1 MKTILKIMMLFCCG
15 LTFAQTTVKG
25 KIVDNNGIPL
35 PGANIIVVGT
45 TTGTISDY
53 DGNFSLVVDQDPP
66 FSIQVSSVGFESVTE
81 EVTTNP
87 QTFDITMSEGTSLDE
102 VVISASR
109 TPERIFESPVTVE
122 RFGLKEIKNTA
133 SADFYGGLENLKGV
147 DINTN
152 SLTFKSINTRGFAAF
167 GNNRFVQLVDGMDNS
182 APALNFPLGNLL
194 GMTET
199 DVLSV
204 ELLPG
209 ASSALYGANAFN
221 GILFMRSKS
230 PFDHQGISGY
240 VKSGITSQE
249 AAGNNDYTDVGVR
262 MAYKFSDKF
271 AAKVNFGYLKGT
283 DWFATNYDDKDMLG
297 GTRAS
302 NINYDGVN
310 VYGDNVTTNIND
322 VAQTLEALGLAPAGA
337 SALVPS
343 VDVSRTGYTESDLTD
358 YNAES
363 IKADWGLYFRPWAND
378 FEIQYVGK
386 IGSGSTVYQGAQRY
400 RIDNFF
406 LQQHKLEIKND
417 NFFVRGYIT
426 ADKAGDTYVMD
437 VAGPNLLQS
446 WKEHN
451 VWFGEYVAEYIGQ
464 SLGGATSEQAHIAAR
479 QAAEVGRLVPGTP
492 AFQQAFDQ
500 VTSDTSFLT
509 GSAIRDNSQIYHGD
523 ANYNFGDM
531 IEFAEIQVGGSY
543 RTYRLNSFGTIYADS
558 NGPITYSE
566 LGLYTQLQKSLELN
580 ENLELKLTGSIRYDK
595 SELFDAFLSPRV
607 SAGLTVNENHN
618 FRASFQSGFRN
629 PDTQALYIGLQTGLG
644 TLIGGA
650 SDIGD
655 RYVRDYGV
663 SQFAQTNFGLPASV
677 TQTGASA
684 YTNSLFG
691 SVAGELSNTN
701 RDVNSNGSN
710 FIGNSNFVKPERVSS
725 FEVGYRGKINSFI
738 IDASAYYSAYNDF
751 LANESVVA
759 PLYGNVNNFD
769 LTGYDPANP
778 ASVAGLNPDTQQILA
793 ALSNGDFN
801 GYQTYTNSEETVNSY
816 GAAVAVSTKVFKD
829 FDISANYTYAHLDFD
844 IKANPDFRTNFN
856 TADHKVKASFGN
868 TDLFTNFGF
877 NVAWRWSDNYYWE
890 SSFGDGEIPAF
901 HVMDAQINYR
911 IPSLKSSI
919 KVGAANLLQDE
930 YFTAFGTG
938 FIGSQYYV
946 SWTINNL

>member
-1 MKTILKIMMLFCCG
+1 MMLFCCAFC
-15 LTFAQTTVKG
+15 FAQTTVKG
-25 KIVDNNGIPL
+25 KIIDNNGQPL
-35 PGANIIVVGT
+35 PGANVIVSGT

-53 DGNFSLVVDQDPP
+53 DGNYTLTVNQDPP
-66 FSIQVSSVGFESVTE
+66 FTIQISSVGFETVNQ

-87 QTFDITMSEGTSLDE
+87 QTIDVTLVEGTELDE
-102 VVISASR
+102 IVISASR

-199 DVLSV
+199 DVQSV
-204 ELLPG
+204 EILPG

-230 PFDHQGISGY
+230 PFDHAGISGY
-240 VKSGITSQE
+240 VKRGITSQE
-249 AAGNNDYTDVGVR
+249 AAGDNDYTDVGVR
-262 MAYKFSDKF
+262 MAHKFSDKF
-271 AAKVNFGYLKGT
+271 AAKINFGYLKGT
-283 DWFATNYDDKDMLG
+283 DWFATNYDDKDRLG
-297 GTRAS
+297 GTRET

-310 VYGDNVTTNIND
+310 VYGDNVTTNIRD
-322 VAQTLEALGLAPAGA
+322 AAPASIQG
-337 SALVPS
+337 LIPDVN
-343 VDVSRTGYTESDLTD
+343 VSRTGYTETDLTD

-363 IKADWGLYFRPWAND
+363 VKADWGLYFRPWAND

-386 IGSGSTVYQGAQRY
+386 IGTGSTVYQGAQRY

-406 LQQHKLEIKND
+406 LQQHKLEFKGD
-417 NFFVRGYIT
+417 NFFVRGYVT
-426 ADKAGDTYVMD
+426 ADKAGDTYIMD
-437 VAGPNLLQS
+437 VAGPNLLQK
-446 WKEHN
+446 WKSHED
-451 VWFGEYVAEYIGQ
+451 WFGQYIETFVGAT
-464 SLGGATSEQAHIAAR
+464 LGGATEAEAHVAAR
-479 QAAEVGRLVPGTP
+479 GVAETGRYEPGTRE
-492 AFQQAFDQ
+492 FQQAFDQ
-500 VTSDTSFLT
+500 VTSQTSFLT

-531 IEFAEIQVGGSY
+531 VEFAEIQLGGSY
-543 RTYRLNSFGTIYADS
+543 RTYRLNSFGTIYADE

-566 LGLYTQLQKSLELN
+566 LGLYTQLQKTLEVN

-595 SELFDAFLSPRV
+595 SELFDAFLSPRL

-618 FRASFQSGFRN
+618 FRVSYQSGFRN
-629 PDTQALYIGLQTGLG
+629 PDTQSLYIGLETALG
-644 TLIGGA
+644 TLVGGA
-650 SDIGD
+650 SDIGE
-655 RYVRDYGV
+655 RFERPYSV
-663 SQFAQTNFGLPASV
+663 SQFAQNNLGQPSSI
-677 TQTGASA
+677 TQTAAAA
-684 YTNSLFG
+684 YTNSLFV
-691 SVAGELSNTN
+691 SVAGELSDPN
-701 RDVNSNGSN
+701 RDTSSDGSD

-725 FEVGYRGKINSFI
+725 FEVGYRGKIKGFV
-738 IDASAYYSAYNDF
+738 IDASAYYNSYNDF

-759 PLYGNVNNFD
+759 PLYGDVSNFN
-769 LTGYDPANP
+769 LTGYDPNNP
-778 ASVAGLNPDTQQILA
+778 GSVAGLNSDTQQILA
-793 ALSNGDFN
+793 ALDNGDVN
-801 GYQTYTNSEETVNSY
+801 VYQTYTNSEESVNSY
-816 GAAVAVSTKVFKD
+816 GAAIAVSTKVFKD
-829 FDISANYTYAHLDFD
+829 FDLSANYTYAHLDFD
-844 IKANPDFRTNFN
+844 VKANPDFRTSFN
-856 TADHKVKASFGN
+856 TPDHKVKATFGN

-890 SSFGDGEIPAF
+890 SSFGDGEVPAF
-901 HVMDAQINYR
+901 HVLDAQVNYR

-919 KVGAANLLQDE
+919 KVGAVNLLQDE

-938 FIGSQYYV
+938 LIGSQYYV